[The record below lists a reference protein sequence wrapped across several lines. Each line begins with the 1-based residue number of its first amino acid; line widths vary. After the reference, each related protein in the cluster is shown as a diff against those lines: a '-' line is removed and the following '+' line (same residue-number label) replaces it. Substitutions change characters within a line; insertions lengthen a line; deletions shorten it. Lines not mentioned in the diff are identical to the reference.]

1 MINFDFSH
9 IEEDEDSEY
18 ICQEINKLK
27 MKNITNNIDFSK
39 AELEKEEL
47 ESKLKAFNK
56 TKVTKLKENNNS
68 NSFKNDENLIF

>member
-27 MKNITNNIDFSK
+27 MQNITNNIDFAK

-47 ESKLKAFNK
+47 ESKLNALKERNVAN
-56 TKVTKLKENNNS
+56 LKENNNY
-68 NSFKNDENLIF
+68 NSFKNDENLSF

>member
-27 MKNITNNIDFSK
+27 MQNITNNIDFAK

-47 ESKLKAFNK
+47 ESKLNALKE
-56 TKVTKLKENNNS
+56 TKVTNLKENKNY
-68 NSFKNDENLIF
+68 NSFKNDENLSF

>member
-18 ICQEINKLK
+18 ICQEINILK
-27 MKNITNNIDFSK
+27 MQNITNNIDFSK

-56 TKVTKLKENNNS
+56 TKVAKLKENNNS